1 MIDYKLVSLSNQY
14 LLSGE
19 HKAENSQMKMLSTV
33 GVVRAFVL
41 QHLCA
46 HIVQS
51 GEKREL
57 I

>member
-19 HKAENSQMKMLSTV
+19 PKAENSQMKMLSTV
-33 GVVRAFVL
+33 DVVRAFVL
-41 QHLCA
+41 QDLCA

-51 GEKREL
+51 GKKCEL